1 MPFRSDYFRIRMERE
16 GRVIV
21 LVRTEVPFPSLLAVR
36 PAFEAMFAELDR
48 LGRTGRGL
56 LCDLRAAPGRN
67 DAEFEKLMDDL
78 RPSWLR
84 SFKKVGVLVKSTV
97 GALQIRRYARTDGIE
112 RLISSD
118 ESVLYDHLLS

>member
-1 MPFRSDYFRIRMERE
+1 MLERGDFE
-16 GRVIV
+16 SVQV
-21 LVRTEVPFPSLLAVR
+21 VRAGQP
-36 PAFEAMFAELDR
+36 
-48 LGRTGRGL
+48 
-56 LCDLRAAPGRN
+56 DLRAAPGRN